1 MTTKK
6 RTATSIS
13 KKASVKRSGAKGA
26 KKAFS
31 KSGASAKPLAKG
43 QVISGH
49 YDRIKQ
55 DGVIRFSLKG
65 KSRVDVEKYLDAVNV
80 DTKKGSKKKAST
92 PRGSSS
98 TAPVVYQTLREKVAA
113 VEKNIG
119 QKQTLKEFL
128 DSVGWK

>member
-1 MTTKK
+1 MTTTKK
-6 RTATSIS
+6 RTATSKS
-13 KKASVKRSGAKGA
+13 KKASVKRSGTKGA

-55 DGVIRFSLKG
+55 DGVITVPLKG
-65 KSRVDVEKYLDAVNV
+65 KSDVAKFLDAVNA
-80 DTKKGSKKKAST
+80 DTKKGAKKKAST

-98 TAPVVYQTLREKVAA
+98 IAPVVYQTLREKVAA

-119 QKQTLKEFL
+119 QKQTLKDFL